1 MAIASLVKE
10 EQVNMGKFIEDYLNK
25 CKNISLIVLLLDI
38 RHNPTNDDILMLDY
52 ILKRTNLPFCSY
64 C

>member
-1 MAIASLVKE
+1 MVIAKCLKE

-52 ILKRTNLPFCSY
+52 IKRTNLPFCSY